1 MLFDLDT
8 PWYEPEDTVTAFRIA
23 GIGRAGRRI
32 AQELAKTLPDDVG
45 FDFPPEGAPSAD
57 VGAAHLLILVVDP
70 EDENVDLA
78 EIVARTREAG
88 SVGIV
93 AVIPMP
99 PETDSERTW
108 LARKLLRSWRPLLDG
123 LCLIPP
129 MAAETADADIV
140 AALSCLPA
148 LLMPDSIFCMDLAD
162 IGSVL
167 ENPGWGRYA
176 SREASGEHRAER
188 AVKAVMALPR
198 MRIGLERLRKALVVI
213 TTGSEMSS
221 TDEYYGYMNAVTQ
234 HAPDDLD
241 FVFGVIVDPSLDDR
255 LRVGIFVPDFYDMD

>member
-8 PWYEPEDTVTAFRIA
+8 PLDEPEDTLTGFRIG

-32 AQELAKTLPDDVG
+32 AQELAKTYPDDVG
-45 FDFPPEGAPSAD
+45 FDFPPEGGPSAE

-78 EIVARTREAG
+78 ETVARTREAG

-123 LCLIPP
+123 LFLIPP

-140 AALSCLPA
+140 AALSCLPDM
-148 LLMPDSIFCMDLAD
+148 LLQRCFFPMNLAD
-162 IGSVL
+162 ISGSL
-167 ENPGWGRYA
+167 EQPGWGRYV
-176 SREASGEHRAER
+176 SQEATGEHRAVG
-188 AVKAVMALPR
+188 AAKAVLAIP
-198 MRIGLERLRKALVVI
+198 RLRLALKRSKSVLAVVSI
-213 TTGSEMSS
+213 SSEMTSF
-221 TDEYYGYMNAVTQ
+221 DEFYDVINVLGDA
-234 HAPDDLD
+234 
-241 FVFGVIVDPSLDDR
+241 FVDAISCFGASVDPSLNDR
-255 LRVGIFVPDFYDMD
+255 LRVGIFVPEFYDVD